1 MNSYEKLINQIDE
14 IIKSGIGSADF
25 MIGKIEM
32 SIDLFKQNKPQTIKS
47 IVAKYHKIS
56 EIELSLKTKKR
67 EIIECRQIAI
77 YFYKKYT
84 ALSLN
89 QIANEFTDLGHRFD
103 HATIHAA
110 NKKVNDLIYSDKVF
124 RNKINE
130 IEEQIKQYYLRNNV
144 L

>member
-14 IIKSGIGSADF
+14 IIKSGISSADF

-47 IVAKYHKIS
+47 IVANYHKIS

-89 QIANEFTDLGHRFD
+89 QISNEFTDLGHKFD

-110 NKKVNDLIYSDKVF
+110 NNTVKNFIETDKIF
-124 RNKINE
+124 RHKINE
-130 IEEQIKQYYLRNNV
+130 IEEQVKKYYLRNNV